1 MSDEIV
7 DDDIV
12 VDESQ
17 QEEEVEFVE
26 DTEDAPEID
35 VSQKLSAFEKQLE
48 ESKKNNDTLGA
59 IKEGFGTVAEK
70 LDNSLRGIQQGFQ
83 NTQPKVVDP
92 DEEYFANLTDQQ
104 LSEDILTKGKV
115 VVDRLKSSIIKQVR
129 QEMGGLAAQNTISQ
143 GQMFLEMQEQDPTVG
158 HIVKKYKAEIEAQLG
173 GMDARFRGD
182 RAIIKETINMVAGR
196 HLQEILADKEAGVSR
211 PSSSGSSRP
220 AAPTVS
226 KGGGSVGAVGT
237 KKQVDVR
244 KLFPEWEYQDFVKRG
259 FSKQDMYDVAKNRG
273 KI

>member
-1 MSDEIV
+1 MGDEALM
-7 DDDIV
+7 DEDDIV

-26 DTEDAPEID
+26 GTEDEEAVD
-35 VSQKLSAFEKQLE
+35 VSEKLSSFEKQLE
-48 ESKKNNDTLGA
+48 NKKATDTLGA
-59 IKEGFGTVAEK
+59 IREGFGTVADK

-83 NTQPKVVDP
+83 QTQPKVVDP

-115 VVDRLKSSIIKQVR
+115 VVDRLKNTIIKQVR

-196 HLQEILADKEAGVSR
+196 HLQEILADRETAAPR
-211 PSSSGSSRP
+211 RQSSSS
-220 AAPTVS
+220 AAPVIS
-226 KGGGSVGAVGT
+226 KGGGSVGAVGA
-237 KKQVDVR
+237 KKQVDVE
-244 KLFPEWEYQDFVKRG
+244 KLFPAWEYQDFVKRG
-259 FSKQDMYDVAKNRG
+259 FSKQDMYDVARNRG
-273 KI
+273 KIK